1 MIATI
6 HHVALNVKDY
16 DWYVR
21 FFEEVFEMTVERQK
35 GEAPKRQVWF
45 NEGIQLDEV
54 EDMGEMG
61 SMYSH
66 IGIASDDWDTVI
78 ERAVARGCTQYA
90 DKKHWFDM
98 PDGFAIELKKPREQS
113 Q

>member
-16 DWYVR
+16 DWYFR
-21 FFEEVFEMTVERQK
+21 FFEEVFEMTVEREK

-45 NEGIQLDEV
+45 NEGIQLNEV
-54 EDMGEMG
+54 DDMGEMG

-78 ERAVARGCTQYA
+78 ERAVARGCKQYT

-98 PDGFAIELKKPREQS
+98 PDGFAIELKKPRE
-113 Q
+113 

>member
-1 MIATI
+1 MSLLLTAGELVG
-6 HHVALNVKDY
+6 HAALHA
-16 DWYVR
+16 R
-21 FFEEVFEMTVERQK
+21 
-35 GEAPKRQVWF
+35 
-45 NEGIQLDEV
+45 QLDEV

-98 PDGFAIELKKPREQS
+98 PDGFAIELKKPRE
-113 Q
+113 

>member
-1 MIATI
+1 MIAMI

-45 NEGIQLDEV
+45 NEGIQLNEV

-98 PDGFAIELKKPREQS
+98 PDGFAIERKKPRE
-113 Q
+113 